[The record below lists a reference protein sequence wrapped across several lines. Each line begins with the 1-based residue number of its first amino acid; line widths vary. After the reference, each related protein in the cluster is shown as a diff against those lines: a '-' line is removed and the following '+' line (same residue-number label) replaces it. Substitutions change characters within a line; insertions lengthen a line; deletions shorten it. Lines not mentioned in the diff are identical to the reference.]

1 MIPVVLQKDLT
12 LFMIRE
18 RITKWSLPKKVF
30 FILFYLIF
38 NGGLED
44 NLYTRNRDTRF
55 SPNSSWNQKRWGFVK
70 RKNKKRTTINEKS
83 VTKWTVVGS
92 SMEEKNQTIQCL
104 KKQNYLTYEYF
115 TCTILR
121 KFERKRF
128 TIYTHTRSVYT
139 CVCV

>member
-55 SPNSSWNQKRWGFVK
+55 SPNSSWNQKR
-70 RKNKKRTTINEKS
+70 
-83 VTKWTVVGS
+83 
-92 SMEEKNQTIQCL
+92 
-104 KKQNYLTYEYF
+104 
-115 TCTILR
+115 
-121 KFERKRF
+121 
-128 TIYTHTRSVYT
+128 
-139 CVCV
+139 